1 MQNPSTQK
9 TARGPVLKM
18 QHMNPYLG
26 SLVFLGLLLMVAF
39 GLMSVF

>member
-1 MQNPSTQK
+1 MQNPSTPK
-9 TARGPVLKM
+9 TERGPVLKV

-26 SLVFLGLLLMVAF
+26 SLVFLGLLLTVAF